1 MQPTLRRP
9 RPAPPPPT
17 LNEARIRAESEDR
30 LRRRQGHAATFLSTA
45 SGRSEG
51 GVATRMLWG

>member
-17 LNEARIRAESEDR
+17 LNEARIRSESEDR

-45 SGRSEG
+45 GGRSEG